1 MFFGSEV
8 IEVYNG
14 GTDSTLLLRREVGDN
29 LYKYRL
35 GTLALPDGAYMFTIW
50 AKAMHS
56 MSLNI
61 GMLGQEEVF
70 QLIGGEWTKL
80 KIYNETPSKDSGGN
94 VNRYIDII
102 PVYYSNYWD
111 GVDAWVQPVGT
122 SQYMIGSRVS
132 HDSKIWESKIDENS
146 NEPGSAPGTDGWDQV
161 VDDLHLYQAMLELS
175 DHASDWSPAPE
186 DDEAYIEGLTER
198 MAAAEIRI
206 EDDNIVSTV
215 LQSERYQNEFSGLQE
230 SLETTITHTVREV
243 TMEFAETKEYV
254 DDNKAYI
261 DSSKAYINFDNNG
274 IHMGKDND
282 PFTMDLSNNELAFND
297 HGSKVAYIN
306 NETMHI
312 TNAEITSKMT
322 INGFAFVPTETGM
335 ALVYV
340 GS

>member
-1 MFFGSEV
+1 MFFGSET

-14 GTDSTLLLRREVGDN
+14 DTDSVLLLRREVGDGT
-29 LYKYRL
+29 YKYRL
-35 GTLALPDGAYMFTIW
+35 GTLALQDGAYMFTIW
-50 AKAMHS
+50 AKPMHN

-61 GMLGQEEVF
+61 DMLGQNYYF
-70 QLIGGEWTKL
+70 DLIGNQWVQL
-80 KIYNETPSKDSGGN
+80 KIFNQNPRKDAN
-94 VNRYIDII
+94 NDIVRHVDII
-102 PVYYSNYWD
+102 PIYENDFWD
-111 GVDAWVQPVGT
+111 GVDAWAQPVGT

-186 DDEAYIEGLTER
+186 DDETAIDGLAGR
-198 MAAAEIRI
+198 IAAAEIRI

-215 LQSERYQNEFSGLQE
+215 LQSERYQNEFSDLQE
-230 SLETTITHTVREV
+230 SLESTITQTVSEV

-261 DSSKAYINFDNNG
+261 DSSRSYINFDNNG